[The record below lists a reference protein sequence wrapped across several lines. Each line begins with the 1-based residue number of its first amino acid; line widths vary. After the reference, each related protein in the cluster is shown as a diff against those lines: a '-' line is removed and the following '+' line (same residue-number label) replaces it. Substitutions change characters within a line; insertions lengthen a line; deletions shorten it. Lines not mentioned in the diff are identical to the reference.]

1 MVLIRRAQLPPSIDQ
16 RIFRFILHRAKNLV
30 IEPQNVNLVRH
41 RIEALARLQP
51 IAHEISV
58 QPISSAG
65 VSGEWIIPRG
75 AIRDR
80 AILYIHGGAFMTCSP
95 TTHRPMVAR
104 LAVVSH
110 SPALSIQYRLA
121 PEYPFPAA
129 LEDCLSAY
137 HWLIGK
143 GIPPHSIVV
152 GGDSAGGNLTL
163 ALLLALRNA
172 GDPLPAAA
180 VCLSPV
186 TDMTAS
192 GGSRQSKAH
201 IDPIFSNLD
210 HNDLLIEPY
219 WRNHDPHDPLISPI
233 YADLHGLPPLLFH
246 VGEDE
251 ILLDDSTRM
260 IERAQAA
267 GVDAKVVIWPHM
279 WHVFQAFSMFV
290 PEGQESLE
298 QIGEFIRTIQAG
310 ENQIDLGY

>member
-1 MVLIRRAQLPPSIDQ
+1 MVLIRRAQSPPSIDQ

-30 IEPQNVNLVRH
+30 LEPHNVNLVRH
-41 RIEALARLQP
+41 RMEALARLQP
-51 IAHEISV
+51 VTHEVAIRPVSTA
-58 QPISSAG
+58 S

-75 AIRDR
+75 SVPDR
-80 AILYIHGGAFMTCSP
+80 VILYIHGGAFMTCSP

-110 SPALSIQYRLA
+110 SPALSVKYRLA
-121 PEYPFPAA
+121 PEHPFPAA
-129 LEDCLSAY
+129 LEDCLSVY
-137 HWLIGK
+137 RWLLGR
-143 GIPPHSIVV
+143 GIPPRSIVV
-152 GGDSAGGNLTL
+152 GGDSAGGNLALTL
-163 ALLLALRNA
+163 MLALRSA

-180 VCLSPV
+180 VLLSPV

-192 GGSRQSKAH
+192 GGSRVSKAH
-201 IDPIFSNLD
+201 IDPIFSNLA

-260 IERAQAA
+260 VERALAA

-290 PEGQESLE
+290 AEGQESLG
-298 QIGEFIRTIQAG
+298 QIGEFIRTMQAR
-310 ENQIDLGY
+310 EK